1 MLRSRKVIHL
11 IKNLNYDLDFF
22 HLFTSL
28 EICNSGYYEHVDLSD
43 NSNKSQV
50 EKKVKKYIMLK
61 VRKNANCDSQRI
73 IRKMVRNTAVVF

>member
-1 MLRSRKVIHL
+1 MLRNRKVIHL
-11 IKNLNYDLDFF
+11 IKNLNWDSDFV

-50 EKKVKKYIMLK
+50 EKNVTQFIRTEGRQI
-61 VRKNANCDSQRI
+61 RKRI
-73 IRKMVRNTAVVF
+73 IRQKLKKNISECEQ

>member
-11 IKNLNYDLDFF
+11 IKNLNYDSDFF

-28 EICNSGYYEHVDLSD
+28 EICNLGYYEHVDLSD

-50 EKKVKKYIMLK
+50 EKKVKKYIMIK
-61 VRKNANCDSQRI
+61 VRKLRI
-73 IRKMVRNTAVVF
+73 VTASES